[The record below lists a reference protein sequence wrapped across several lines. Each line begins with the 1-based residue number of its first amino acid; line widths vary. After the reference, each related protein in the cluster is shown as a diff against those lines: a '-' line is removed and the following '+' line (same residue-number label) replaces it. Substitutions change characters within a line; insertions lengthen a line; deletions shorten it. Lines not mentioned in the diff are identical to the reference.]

1 MNKKLL
7 VMMSAM
13 VMCFSALPLQSVH
26 AETDDNIVNPD
37 CAETYVDVMPKIPVD
52 VQYILPEWI
61 PQNFTEAM
69 QFDNKYGKTHIEDGL
84 ICCVRKKYNRIDC
97 NEYLTEY
104 SGESANECEPLVMFN
119 ETYNFVMP
127 EKPDESDKEAYQ
139 EYLDFIHENYISK
152 YIEYAEYY
160 GHEVDIKADFE
171 YEVTVYAMNPSS
183 SVDINWIEKNQ
194 QTDRIVSTTTLSF
207 ESSAD
212 GVITETDLYG
222 WFPDALGECYI
233 EPVSIVNGHIVF
245 CDYICYDGGYS
256 LITEQDGT
264 AKLECV
270 ASSSLYGTTIM
281 PSPPGTSP
289 IVIRAYKPVTSGTVK
304 VTFKEAREWEQ
315 DGEEAS
321 KTVKCYNVDEDGN
334 ITEIDESEVTLLNM
348 GDCNLDDKF
357 TVSDVVMLQKWLV
370 GSGELKCWQN
380 ADFNNDN
387 RVDVFDLLLMKKAL
401 TEKLPLVSQ
410 KSEEVTNDD
419 ITMLKQTVLMKYPDT
434 DMSNFTFV
442 YEPDHQLNHHFNGK
456 LFSVYY
462 KGVLLHGYGDIN
474 TDENVYAVIKKEKNN
489 YKSVEMNFIVD
500 PERFKEVNLDGE
512 YKSAEEIKESINKYE
527 METAEKG
534 PQFIIYVDWI
544 SGFNYELKP
553 AYLVK
558 WHDYECIYD
567 AVTGEEIEYIPYYVV

>member
-7 VMMSAM
+7 AMMSAM

-26 AETDDNIVNPD
+26 AETDDNIINPD
-37 CAETYVDVMPKIPVD
+37 CAETYVDVMPKIPID

-104 SGESANECEPLVMFN
+104 SGDDSMGLLTLFN

-127 EKPDESDKEAYQ
+127 EKPDESDEEAYQ
-139 EYLDFIHENYISK
+139 EYLDFLSENHISK
-152 YIEYAEYY
+152 SDIEYGLVY
-160 GHEVDIKADFE
+160 VNFE

-194 QTDRIVSTTTLSF
+194 QTDRIVRTTTLSF

-222 WFPDALGECYI
+222 WFPDTENEGYKFTKNNGEI
-233 EPVSIVNGHIVF
+233 SVHN
-245 CDYICYDGGYS
+245 DYIVVCSDICWDGGYS
-256 LITEQDGT
+256 MVVEQDGT
-264 AKLECV
+264 AKLDLIHKET
-270 ASSSLYGTTIM
+270 SSYNH
-281 PSPPGTSP
+281 
-289 IVIRAYKPVTSGTVK
+289 IVQVDGGSSIEARIYKPITSGTVK

-315 DGEEAS
+315 DGKEVS
-321 KTVKCYNVDEDGN
+321 KTVKCYNVDENGN
-334 ITEIDESEVTLLNM
+334 ITEIDESEVTLLNI
-348 GDCNLDDKF
+348 GDCNLDNKF

-410 KSEEVTNDD
+410 KSEEVTDDD

-434 DMSNFTFV
+434 DMSDFTFV
-442 YEPDHQLNHHFNGK
+442 YEPDHQLNHQFNGK

-474 TDENVYAVIKKEKNN
+474 TDENVYAVIKEKNN

-512 YKSAEEIKESINKYE
+512 YKSAEEIKESIDKHL
-527 METAEKG
+527 MDAAEKG

-558 WHDYECIYD
+558 WSDNECIYD